1 MASSVLFLITLTA
14 LSLLAAVSG
23 GYVGPRVGGRTAVP
37 DVRSNQ
43 EVQDLGRYSVEEY
56 NRMQRRQRGSGGGRG
71 GDNGEIV
78 FGEVVGAE
86 RQVVAGI
93 KYYLKIEGMQRGARK
108 VFESVVV
115 VRPWV
120 RSKELVTF
128 GPSRGG
134 DGGSSK
140 SGLSGF

>member
-1 MASSVLFLITLTA
+1 MASSVLLLITLA
-14 LSLLAAVSG
+14 GLSFLAAASG
-23 GYVGPRVGGRTAVP
+23 GYVGPRVGGRTAIP
-37 DVRSNQ
+37 DVRSNK
-43 EVQDLGRYSVEEY
+43 EVQDLGHYSVEEY
-56 NRMQRRQRGSGGGRG
+56 NRMQRRQKGGGG
-71 GDNGEIV
+71 GGGGNGEIV

-93 KYYLKIEGMQRGARK
+93 KYYLTIEGLQGGARK

-134 DGGSSK
+134 DGSGK
-140 SGLSGF
+140 SGF